1 MSESHREHS
10 AANPA
15 LEPVAG
21 TCAAGKFLGVV
32 DRHWWTGS
40 AETLVAGVDALIAG
54 GRIIK
59 SGAST
64 TVSQGAGSGRDILV
78 KRYNHKGFFHALGTG
93 LRGSR
98 ARRVWAHA
106 LALRHA
112 DIATP
117 APLAWFE
124 VRHRGLIQAS
134 YLISEFLP
142 IPTLHSLLLEN
153 RVSEDDLNQ
162 IRSQV
167 RDLIERLHSLGF
179 THGDLKPTNILCEG
193 TRPLLID
200 LDAMEAGARPR
211 RFARR
216 RAKDRA
222 ALGRRIEID
231 PAEYARR
238 QKRELRSTD

>member
-1 MSESHREHS
+1 MPESHREYS
-10 AANPA
+10 AANPS
-15 LEPVAG
+15 LEPVTG

-32 DRHWWTGS
+32 DRHWYTGS
-40 AETLVAGVDALIAG
+40 VEALVAGVDALIAE
-54 GRIIK
+54 GRTIK

-64 TVSQGAGSGRDILV
+64 TVSQGTDCGRDILI
-78 KRYNHKGFFHALGTG
+78 KRYNHKGFFHALGTR

-112 DIATP
+112 GIATP

-124 VRHRGLIQAS
+124 VRRRGLIQAS

-142 IPTLHSLLLEN
+142 IPTLHTLLLEN
-153 RVSEDDLNQ
+153 RLPQSDLNQ

-167 RDLIERLHSLGF
+167 RDLIERLHALGF

-216 RAKDRA
+216 RARDCA
-222 ALGRRIEID
+222 ALGRRVETD

-238 QKRELRSTD
+238 QQRALKSTA